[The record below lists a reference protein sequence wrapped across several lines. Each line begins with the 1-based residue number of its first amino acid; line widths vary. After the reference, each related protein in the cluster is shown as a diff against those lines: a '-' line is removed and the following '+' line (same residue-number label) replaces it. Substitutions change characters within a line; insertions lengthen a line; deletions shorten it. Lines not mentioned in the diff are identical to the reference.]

1 MVAVEE
7 GGARLRSPLGG
18 DDAGGGRGRST
29 AGLKVVTTF
38 VTAVLIIRFNFS
50 NAFICSTY

>member
-7 GGARLRSPLGG
+7 GGARPRSPLGG
-18 DDAGGGRGRST
+18 DDSGGGRGRST
-29 AGLKVVTTF
+29 AGLKAVTTS